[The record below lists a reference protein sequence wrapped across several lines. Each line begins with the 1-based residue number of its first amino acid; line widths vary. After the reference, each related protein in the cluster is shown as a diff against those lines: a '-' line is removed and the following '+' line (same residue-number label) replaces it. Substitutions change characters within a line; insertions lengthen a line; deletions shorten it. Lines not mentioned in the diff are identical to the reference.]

1 MNEILGLLDRAVYA
15 KDGVLLGLVNFLGGV
30 EMYQTEYSYLT
41 TEELVYYALTRDN
54 RTSLEL
60 ELAQRLDIAIDMLV
74 DEDEDG
80 YDAGSQSQAS
90 M

>member
-1 MNEILGLLDRAVYA
+1 
-15 KDGVLLGLVNFLGGV
+15 
-30 EMYQTEYSYLT
+30 MYQTEYSYLT
-41 TEELVYYALTRDN
+41 TEELVHYALSRDN
-54 RTSLEL
+54 QTSLEL
-60 ELAQRLDIAIDMLV
+60 ELAQRLDIAMNMLM

>member
-1 MNEILGLLDRAVYA
+1 
-15 KDGVLLGLVNFLGGV
+15 
-30 EMYQTEYSYLT
+30 MYQTEYSYLT
-41 TEELVYYALTRDN
+41 SDELVHYALTRDN

-60 ELAQRLDIAIDMLV
+60 ELAQRLDIAIDMLCSE
-74 DEDEDG
+74 DEDDG

>member
-1 MNEILGLLDRAVYA
+1 
-15 KDGVLLGLVNFLGGV
+15 
-30 EMYQTEYSYLT
+30 MYQTEYSYLT
-41 TEELVYYALTRDN
+41 TDELVHYALSRDN
-54 RTSLEL
+54 RNSLEL
-60 ELAQRLDIAIDMLV
+60 ELAQRLDIAMDMLMDE